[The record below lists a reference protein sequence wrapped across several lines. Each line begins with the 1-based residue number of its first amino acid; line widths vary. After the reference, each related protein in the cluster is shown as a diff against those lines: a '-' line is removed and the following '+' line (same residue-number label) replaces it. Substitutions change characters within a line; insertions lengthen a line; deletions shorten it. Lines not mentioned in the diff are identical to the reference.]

1 MHPFVYFYIFAALFL
16 KSNINLFYKMKKLVI
31 SLFMMLAVI
40 SLTKAQHYNVKHS
53 DFSRVSISFKSDM
66 IQVEN
71 VKTTQGYFSRI
82 SMANYQNSNT
92 VGCPQLPMMTK
103 LIEIPLCDS
112 VIATV
117 SDAQYV
123 EFDASELG
131 ITHPIYPVQASYPK
145 SYTGDRVF
153 VQNQEVY
160 QTNEFYAEPLVS
172 ATKSG
177 TMRDVTMAA
186 ISVAPVQYNPVTN
199 RVRVYKS
206 MDVTV
211 TFVNANIPGTY
222 ELKSRYGS
230 PMFNVASNA
239 VINPMETRNE
249 FSGAPIKYL
258 IIANG
263 MFADNENLIQFINWK
278 KRLGYI
284 VEVAYTNDPNVGTTT
299 TSIKNYIMTHY
310 NNATAENP
318 APTFLL
324 LIGDVAQLPPFNCST
339 LNSHVSDLYYATWT
353 SGDNIPDCY
362 YGRFSAQNVSQLLPQ
377 IEKTLM
383 YEQYTMPD
391 PSYLGKAVLIAG
403 TDASNGPTFGDGQIN
418 YIYNNYINTNSTT
431 HDYTTVYKHNYNCSG
446 QAATI
451 RSEIGAGCGWAN
463 YTAHGG
469 EDGWSDPAFSN
480 SHVNSMSNNGK
491 YGIMIGNCCLT
502 GKFNYSSDCF
512 GEALLRAANKGA
524 VAYIGGSEV
533 TYWYEDYY
541 WAVGVRSSIL
551 ANPTYNASN
560 LGAND
565 RIFHT
570 HGENPS
576 VWTSCIS
583 AFLQSGNMAVESST
597 SDKNL
602 YYWEI
607 YHLFGDP
614 SIRPYMGMPSEM
626 NVTSDDVIM
635 LGASTYNVSAAPYAY
650 VALTYGNNVVCATFA
665 DGNGN
670 AILNLPTLTP
680 GEHEL
685 AIGAQNKI
693 QYFKTVNVIVPQG
706 AYVVA
711 TDVAL
716 AASSTPDAGA
726 IVNWDLSVKNMGV
739 SAANNAY
746 AKMTSATPG
755 VTILTDSVFI
765 GALAAD
771 GTRDISNA
779 FRTKLSDDFEDG
791 TPVQV
796 TVTVYWG
803 SSNSTKTITV
813 NVNAAKLVVANYTIS
828 NSNSSS
834 AFAPGDMATITF
846 TNKNSG
852 HAALQQALVDLTCNY
867 TGAPVIT
874 PAANINSLAPEQ
886 TINSVF
892 QVQISSDVAD
902 LTIIPLY
909 YHRFYNN
916 KHLTDTIYLS
926 IGTAMEDFETGDFL
940 QYNWT
945 NHYSNPWE
953 ITNQNPYAG
962 TSCARSKTG
971 LSDRQTSTL
980 QITANAFQAGN
991 ISYFRKVSSENNYDF
1006 FRFYIDGVEME
1017 SKSGAV
1023 AWSQASFPVTA
1034 GTHTYKFEYSKD
1046 YSQSSGSDC
1055 AWIDNVVFPGYGT
1068 LAPSDT
1074 ADHASGI
1081 SEFSIPTAN
1090 VSVYPNPTSG
1100 QLTVNSNEAIESIII
1115 YDLSGRV
1122 VDMQHFN
1129 TETTVNLNVAH
1140 LNSGIYFIKTQ
1151 LLNRQS
1157 KTSKF
1162 IKQ

>member
-1 MHPFVYFYIFAALFL
+1 
-16 KSNINLFYKMKKLVI
+16 MKKLFV
-31 SLFMMLAVI
+31 SLFMTLAI
-40 SLTKAQHYNVKHS
+40 FTSASAQHYTVKHS
-53 DFSRVSISFKSDM
+53 DFNSVSISFKSD
-66 IQVEN
+66 IIEVEN
-71 VKTTQGYFSRI
+71 VKTTQGYFSQI
-82 SMANYQNSNT
+82 SMADYQNSNT

-112 VIATV
+112 VVATI
-117 SDAQYV
+117 SNAQYD

-131 ITHPIYPVQASYPK
+131 IMHPIYPVQNSYPK
-145 SYTGDRVF
+145 SYSGEKTF

-160 QTNEFYAEPLVS
+160 QANSFYAEPLVS
-172 ATKSG
+172 VQKSG
-177 TMRDVTMAA
+177 TMRDVTMAN

-230 PMFNVASNA
+230 PMFKTASAA
-239 VINPMETRNE
+239 VINPMGTRNE

-263 MFADNENLIQFINWK
+263 MFAGNENLEVFIAWK

-284 VEVAYTNDPNVGTTT
+284 VEVAYTSDPNVGTTT

-310 NNATAENP
+310 NNATPENP

-324 LIGDVAQLPPFNCST
+324 LIGDVSQLPPFSCST

-353 SGDNIPDCY
+353 NGDNLPDCY
-362 YGRFSAQNVSQLLPQ
+362 YGRFSAQNVSQLIPQ
-377 IEKTLM
+377 IEKSLM

-403 TDASNGPTFGDGQIN
+403 TDGSYGPTHGDGQIN

-451 RSEIGAGCGWAN
+451 RSEIGAGVGWAN

-480 SHVNSMSNNGK
+480 SQVNSMNNANK
-491 YGIMIGNCCLT
+491 YGVMIGNCCLT
-502 GKFNYSSDCF
+502 GKFNSSSDCF
-512 GEALLRAANKGA
+512 AEVLLRTANKGA
-524 VAYIGGSEV
+524 MAYIGGSEV
-533 TYWYEDYY
+533 TYWDEDYF
-541 WAVGVRSSIL
+541 WAVGVRSSVT

-560 LGAND
+560 LGSYD
-565 RIFHT
+565 RVFHKN
-570 HGENPS
+570 GENPANW
-576 VWTSCIS
+576 VTTMS
-583 AFLQSGNMAVESST
+583 AFLQSGNMSVQSS
-597 SDKNL
+597 SSSRKL

-614 SIRPYMGMPSEM
+614 SIRPYLGIPTQM
-626 NVTSDDVIM
+626 NVTADDVIII
-635 LGASTYNVSAAPYAY
+635 GTQTYNVTAAPYAY
-650 VALTYGNNVVCATFA
+650 VALTYNNNVVSAAFA

-670 AILNLPTLTP
+670 AVLNLPSLTP

-693 QYFKTVNVIVPQG
+693 QYFKTVNVIVPEG
-706 AYVVA
+706 AYIVA

-716 AASSTPDAGA
+716 NAAASPDAGA
-726 IVNWDLSVKNMGV
+726 TVNWNLSVKNMGV
-739 SAANNAY
+739 SAANNVY
-746 AKMTSATPG
+746 AKMTSSTPG

-765 GALAAD
+765 GSLAAD
-771 GTRDISNA
+771 ATRDLSNA
-779 FRTKLSDDFEDG
+779 FRTKFSDDFADG
-791 TPVQV
+791 EQAQF

-803 SSNSTKTITV
+803 SSNSTKLV
-813 NVNAAKLVVANYTIS
+813 VVPVNAAKFENVNYTIT
-828 NSNSSS
+828 NANNTTT
-834 AFAPGDMATITF
+834 FAPGDMITF
-846 TNKNSG
+846 TFTDKNTG
-852 HAALQQALVDLTCNY
+852 HATLQQAKVDLTCNY
-867 TGAPVIT
+867 TGAPVIET
-874 PAANINSLAPEQ
+874 EAHVSALAPEQ
-886 TINSVF
+886 TINNVF
-892 QVQISSDVAD
+892 HAQISNDVPD
-902 LTIIPLY
+902 HTVIPF
-909 YHRFYNN
+909 YHHRIYNN
-916 KHLTDTIYLS
+916 KHFIDTVFVA
-926 IGTAMEDFETGDFL
+926 IGTALENFESGNL
-940 QYNWT
+940 SQYNWS
-945 NHYSNPWE
+945 NNGSNPWE
-953 ITNQNPYAG
+953 ITNQLPYSG
-962 TSCARSKTG
+962 TYCARSKSG

-980 QITANAFQAGN
+980 QITLPALQAGN
-991 ISYFRKVSSENNYDF
+991 ITYFRKVSSENNYDF
-1006 FRFYIDGVEME
+1006 FKFYIDGTEME
-1017 SKSGAV
+1017 AKSGTL
-1023 AWSQASFPVTA
+1023 AWSQASFPVA
-1034 GTHTYKFEYSKD
+1034 VGTHTYKFEYSKD

-1068 LAPSDT
+1068 LAPNDT
-1074 ADHASGI
+1074 IDGVVGI
-1081 SEFSIPTAN
+1081 TDFNIPTAN

-1100 QLTVNSNEAIESIII
+1100 QLTVNSNETIQSIVI
-1115 YDLSGRV
+1115 YDLSGRIV
-1122 VDMQHFN
+1122 GMQDIN
-1129 TETTVNLNVAH
+1129 AETTAYLNVAH

-1151 LLNRQS
+1151 LTNKQT

>member
-1 MHPFVYFYIFAALFL
+1 MMLV
-16 KSNINLFYKMKKLVI
+16 VI
-31 SLFMMLAVI
+31 SLA
-40 SLTKAQHYNVKHS
+40 KAQHYNVKHS
-53 DFSRVSISFKSDM
+53 DFNSVSISFKSDI

-71 VKTTQGYFSRI
+71 VKTTQGYFSQI
-82 SMANYQNSNT
+82 SMADYQSSNT

-112 VIATV
+112 AIATITN
-117 SDAQYV
+117 AQYD

-131 ITHPIYPVQASYPK
+131 IMHPIYPVQNSYPK
-145 SYTGDRVF
+145 SYRGEKTF

-160 QTNEFYAEPLVS
+160 QTDGFYAEPLV
-172 ATKSG
+172 AVQKSG
-177 TMRDVTMAA
+177 TMRDVTLAN

-206 MDVTV
+206 LDVTV

-230 PMFNVASNA
+230 PMFKVASNA

-258 IIANG
+258 IIANS
-263 MFADNENLIQFINWK
+263 MFAGNDNLNQFIAWK

-284 VEVAYTNDPNVGTTT
+284 VEVAYTSDPNVGTTT
-299 TSIKNYIMTHY
+299 TSIKNYILTHY

-324 LIGDVAQLPPFNCST
+324 LIGDVAQLPPFSCST

-362 YGRFSAQNVSQLLPQ
+362 YGRFSAQNVSQLIPQ
-377 IEKTLM
+377 IEKSLM

-403 TDASNGPTFGDGQIN
+403 TDASCGPTYGDGQIN

-469 EDGWSDPAFSN
+469 EDGWSDPGFSN
-480 SHVNSMSNNGK
+480 SQVSAMNNANK
-491 YGIMIGNCCLT
+491 YGVMIGNCCLT

-512 GEALLRAANKGA
+512 AETLLRAANKGA
-524 VAYIGGSEV
+524 MAYIGGSEV
-533 TYWYEDYY
+533 TYWDEDYF
-541 WAVGVRSSIL
+541 WAVGVRSSIS

-560 LGAND
+560 LGAYD
-565 RIFHT
+565 RIFHKN
-570 HGENPS
+570 GESPANWVS
-576 VWTSCIS
+576 TLS
-583 AFLQSGNMAVESST
+583 AYLQSGNMSVQSSG
-597 SDKNL
+597 SSRKL

-614 SIRPYMGMPSEM
+614 SIRPYLGIPTQI
-626 NVTSDDVIM
+626 NVSSSDVIII
-635 LGASTYNVSAAPYAY
+635 GASAYDVSTDAPYAY
-650 VALTYGNNVVCATFA
+650 VALTYNNNVVCATFA

-670 AILNLPTLTP
+670 ATLTLP
-680 GEHEL
+680 ELTQGEYEL

-706 AYVVA
+706 AYIVA

-726 IVNWDLSVKNMGV
+726 TVNWDLSVKNMGV
-739 SAANNAY
+739 SAATNAY
-746 AKMTSATPG
+746 AKMTSSTPG

-765 GALAAD
+765 GSLAAD
-771 GTRDISNA
+771 GIRDLSNA
-779 FRTKLSDDFEDG
+779 FRTKFSDDFEDG
-791 TPVQV
+791 QMAQV

-803 SSNSTKTITV
+803 SSNSAKTVIV
-813 NVNAAKLVVANYTIS
+813 PVNAAKLEVANYTIS
-828 NSNSSS
+828 NANNTT
-834 AFAPGDMATITF
+834 AFAPGDLVTITI
-846 TNKNSG
+846 TNKNNG
-852 HAALQQALVDLTCNY
+852 HATLQQATVDLTCNY
-867 TGAPVIT
+867 TGAPVIEPEAHIST
-874 PAANINSLAPEQ
+874 LAPEQ

-892 QVQISSDVAD
+892 HAQISNDVPD
-902 LTIIPLY
+902 HTTIPFY

-916 KHLTDTIYLS
+916 KHFIDTIALTV
-926 IGTAMEDFETGDFL
+926 GTAMEDFETGDFT

-945 NHYSNPWE
+945 NNNRPWE
-953 ITNQNPYAG
+953 ITTQSPYAG
-962 TSCARSKTG
+962 THCARSKSG
-971 LSDRQTSTL
+971 LGNSQTSTM
-980 QITANAFQAGN
+980 QITINSVQAGN
-991 ISYFRKVSSENNYDF
+991 FSFFRKVSSESGYDF
-1006 FRFYIDGVEME
+1006 FKFYIDGTEMD
-1017 SKSGAV
+1017 SQSGTV

-1055 AWIDNVVFPGYGT
+1055 AWVDNVVFPGFGT

-1074 ADHASGI
+1074 VDSPSGI
-1081 SEFSIPTAN
+1081 ANFDFPTAN

-1100 QLTVNSNEAIESIII
+1100 QLTVNSNEAIQSIVI
-1115 YDLSGRV
+1115 YDLSGRIV
-1122 VDMQHFN
+1122 EMQDVN
-1129 TETTVNLNVAH
+1129 AETTANLNVAH

-1151 LLNRQS
+1151 LLNKQS